1 MGWSSTK
8 QTSSSCRN
16 VTGSRNF
23 IAENCSFSIKEQSIT
38 RRLII
43 FRWAI
48 VIILHHSV
56 VVVLIS
62 SHILIF
68 FPDTTGPIGIKL
80 GIWMFICS
88 FLGSYC
94 INRIAGI
101 IINLSCDRS
110 RVRAPFVDSKQRL
123 QHWYL
128 LLNCFHHDITETLF
142 IWSKTTINDSPYFIL
157 RSVVCDGHLG
167 FSVKLKFCR
176 EPSKEQSCQV
186 LQNI

>member
-1 MGWSSTK
+1 
-8 QTSSSCRN
+8 
-16 VTGSRNF
+16 
-23 IAENCSFSIKEQSIT
+23 
-38 RRLII
+38 
-43 FRWAI
+43 
-48 VIILHHSV
+48 
-56 VVVLIS
+56 
-62 SHILIF
+62 
-68 FPDTTGPIGIKL
+68 
-80 GIWMFICS
+80 MFICS

-128 LLNCFHHDITETLF
+128 LLNCFHHDIAETLF

-176 EPSKEQSCQV
+176 EPSRNNRARYYKIFNYERLTDANNNGCKM
-186 LQNI
+186 ITKIK